1 MNAENDS
8 GQKNS
13 TAATAQPTLCGGGPT
28 GTGAGGACGA
38 VVGSDSVISDSLSMD
53 WRQLR
58 RYCRQRCRIG
68 RQTRGDLCT
77 ISLRTRHQACCIGV
91 VGEEVKQTD
100 FSRAHRREYRRKV
113 QLCLDVFETM
123 LAQSSFE
130 FERPLTGMEIECNLV
145 DADYQPAMSNQ
156 EVLASIADPA
166 YQTELGAYNIEFNVP
181 PRPLPGRAALEL
193 EAEVRASL
201 NAAESKAN
209 RDGAHIVMI
218 GILPTLMPEHLSG
231 DWMSEST
238 RYQALNDSIFT
249 ARGEDILIDIAG
261 PERLSLQAASIAPES
276 ACTSMQLHLQVSP
289 GDFAKNWN
297 AAQVL
302 AGPQLA
308 LGANSPYFFGH
319 QLWSETRIELFA
331 QATDTRPDE
340 LKAQGVRPR
349 VWFGERWITSI
360 FDLFEENVRYFPSLL
375 PELSDED
382 PVAELAEGRTP
393 QLAGTA
399 AAQRHDL
406 PVEPPGVRRRRRSA
420 ATCGWR
426 TACCPPGPTVV
437 DMMANSAF
445 YYGMLR
451 TLSEEDRPLWTKM
464 SFAAAHQN
472 FLEAA
477 QHGMDARLYWPGLG
491 EVTPD
496 ELVLRQLLPMARR
509 GPAQLGRGRR
519 GVRPLSRRHRG
530 PREDR
535 PQRVGLAGG
544 DGAGAAGARHGPA
557 GGAGRDAA
565 AVLRADAQQRARA
578 HLGRLSDED
587 RAGGGSSWRF

>member
-1 MNAENDS
+1 MHRFLAP
-8 GQKNS
+8 
-13 TAATAQPTLCGGGPT
+13 A
-28 GTGAGGACGA
+28 
-38 VVGSDSVISDSLSMD
+38 SLSLLH
-53 WRQLR
+53 RL
-58 RYCRQRCRIG
+58 
-68 RQTRGDLCT
+68 
-77 ISLRTRHQACCIGV
+77 

-123 LAQSSFE
+123 LTRSSFE

-145 DADYQPAMSNQ
+145 DAGYQPAMSNS
-156 EVLASIADPA
+156 EVLTSIADPA

-193 EAEVRASL
+193 ESEVRASL

-209 RDGAHIVMI
+209 ASGSHIVMV
-218 GILPTLMPEHLSG
+218 GILPTLMPEHLTG

-238 RYQALNDSIFT
+238 RYQALNDSIFY
-249 ARGEDILIDIAG
+249 ARGEDIQIDIAG

-289 GDFAKNWN
+289 EDFAKNWN
-297 AAQVL
+297 AAQVI

-382 PVAELAEGRTP
+382 PVAVLADGRTP
-393 QLAGTA
+393 TLPELRLHNGTIY
-399 AAQRHDL
+399 RWNRPVYDVVDGRPHLRVENRVL
-406 PVEPPGVRRRRRSA
+406 PA
-420 ATCGWR
+420 
-426 TACCPPGPTVV
+426 GPTVV

-445 YYGMLR
+445 YYGILR
-451 TLSEEDRPLWTKM
+451 SLSEEDRPLWTKM

-496 ELVLRQLLPMARR
+496 ELVLRQLLPMAREGLRSWGVSNDVSDRYLGVIEGRAKTGRNGSVWQVETVRALQER
-509 GPAQLGRGRR
+509 GMA
-519 GVRPLSRRHRG
+519 RP
-530 PREDR
+530 EA
-535 PQRVGLAGG
+535 LAEMLRLYCDLMHSNEPVHTWEIGG
-544 DGAGAAGARHGPA
+544 
-557 GGAGRDAA
+557 
-565 AVLRADAQQRARA
+565 
-578 HLGRLSDED
+578 
-587 RAGGGSSWRF
+587 